1 MAKRVKIEAK
11 RDAIQTEINAQQ
23 MVAASNNQ
31 QQNRV
36 RGNDNQNGGQQH
48 PAPNQRGNS
57 P

>member
-1 MAKRVKIEAK
+1 MAKGVKIEAK

-36 RGNDNQNGGQQH
+36 RGNDNQPGGQQQ
-48 PAPNQRGNS
+48 PAPNQGGNS